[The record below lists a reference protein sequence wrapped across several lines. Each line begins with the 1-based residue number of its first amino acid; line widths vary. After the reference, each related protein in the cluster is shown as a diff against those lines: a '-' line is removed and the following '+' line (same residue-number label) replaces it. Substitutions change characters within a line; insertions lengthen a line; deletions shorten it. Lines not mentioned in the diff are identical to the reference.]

1 VVVTLHPNARPGN
14 TNALKNGARSPARIA
29 AKARA
34 HRRRFLRRAGI
45 RAGDLDAVALELL
58 NLYAR
63 SSLSWICARPSAAAA
78 STVRSAVARSLSDA
92 RFLCPYLLAAIPRRS
107 LVAGLTERA

>member
-63 SSLSWICARPSAAAA
+63 SCCPGSARGRPQPQLR
-78 STVRSAVARSLSDA
+78 RSALQ
-92 RFLCPYLLAAIPRRS
+92 
-107 LVAGLTERA
+107 